1 MPEQSTKSDWL
12 KPSYLDAVEGLG
24 DILVFVISRNSQ
36 PETVSRC
43 LEELEKPVAC
53 IIANQD
59 LAIAD
64 HLTDADAETLGYAL
78 QFSPEDALKNFYA
91 PILQV
96 VRGLAA
102 AVKSQND
109 ETALDCLRWLRGLFE
124 DIVVTKNSGAL
135 LKVWLTAMSVAADS
149 VRRTDHPWLT
159 SSLTHGWYI
168 SELFQHFDFRNQ
180 PFDLEY
186 LQPLSDWVFGQV
198 QRSVRAEDDRTFRDF
213 YSSLVDMVS
222 ETPPGDVEPYQLQE
236 VFYYLDMPHEDAM
249 AVADECRIDFLV
261 NLISYSEKVAVDAD
275 SYERAIRELRKTHG
289 CVDERLDS
297 QTADTFKQKCKGTVL
312 RLNHAVRM
320 AKLEELTFAV
330 VAYAMYQR
338 EYDRIQGMLRY
349 NQPEG
354 ATGTWL
360 NREPLPD
367 NINAFTRGLVLRW
380 LTFGNFNHF
389 DSHLDGRGLKTWAGG
404 LLLARLCLKHKVDP
418 STVIPIE
425 WLPSESFFEPS
436 RANGVVQQ
444 CESIM
449 DMLAARELTREESDF
464 IAPHDSGDASK
475 GIGLAIGV
483 LKTTKEQAV
492 DALNSAKASQPISEV
507 RKAKH
512 RQGVIEHLEKTS
524 DIRTKL
530 LRAHP
535 ELHLD
540 DFESP
545 PQGKRLG
552 LTMCHNRDAF
562 LDAWWE
568 SPQLGHIEGEWLAKA
583 EVGEFTATLVER
595 SQQHAWSE
603 IARFLGELG
612 GGDDWIAL
620 CSQRDSRMRLY
631 ESDVFRWKHEAD
643 SPELGELFVGDTTI
657 PVYQMRFWIHG
668 SEGMAVVRL
677 STFGKVV
684 QESPLDAEDNHEN
697 QSGFLYADYSDRAP
711 DDQSVTVLV
720 TERLTYVP
728 AEDLESHF
736 FIFDDGTV
744 DTVESEGKT

>member
-1 MPEQSTKSDWL
+1 MPKQSARSDWL

-24 DILVFVISRNSQ
+24 DILVFVISRNAQ
-36 PETVSRC
+36 PETVARC
-43 LEELEKPVAC
+43 LDELAKPVAS

-59 LAIAD
+59 MAIAD
-64 HLTDADAETLGYAL
+64 HLIGADEKTLGYAVY
-78 QFSPEDALKNFYA
+78 FTPEDALKNFYA
-91 PILQV
+91 PIIQV
-96 VRGLAA
+96 VRGLGA
-102 AVKSQND
+102 AVSAQND
-109 ETALDCLRWLRGLFE
+109 ETIFECLSWLRSVFR
-124 DIVVTKNSGAL
+124 DIVSERDSEAL
-135 LKVWLTAMSVAADS
+135 LKVWLTAMSTAADT

-168 SELFQHFDFRNQ
+168 SELFQHFDFRSQ
-180 PFDLEY
+180 PFNLEY
-186 LQPLSDWVFGQV
+186 LQPLSDWVFEQV
-198 QRSVRAEDDRTFRDF
+198 QRSVRADDDRTFRNF

-222 ETPPGDVEPYQLQE
+222 EMPPGDVEPYELRE

-249 AVADECRIDFLV
+249 AMADECRIDFLV
-261 NLISYSEKVAVDAD
+261 NLIGNSEKVAVDAD
-275 SYERAIRELRKTHG
+275 SYERAMRELRKTHE

-297 QTADTFKQKCKGTVL
+297 QTADTFKEKCKGTVL

-367 NINAFTRGLVLRW
+367 SIDAFTRGLVLRW

-418 STVIPIE
+418 KAVTPIE
-425 WLPSESFFEPS
+425 WLSSESFFEPS

-444 CESIM
+444 CESIK
-449 DMLAARELTREESDF
+449 DMLSSRELTREEAEF
-464 IAPHDSGDASK
+464 IAPHDSGDVGK
-475 GIGLAIGV
+475 GIVLAIEV
-483 LKTTKEQAV
+483 LETTKTQAV
-492 DALNSAKASQPISEV
+492 AALNSAKASHPISEV

-512 RQGVIEHLEKTS
+512 RQGVVEHLGKTS
-524 DIRTKL
+524 DIRLKL

-535 ELHLD
+535 ALYAV
-540 DFESP
+540 DFGSP

-552 LTMCHNRDAF
+552 HPLCHNRDAF

-568 SPQLGHIEGEWLAKA
+568 SPQLGHTEGEGLAKS

-595 SQQHAWSE
+595 LQPHAWSE
-603 IARFLGELG
+603 IAEFLSELG
-612 GGDDWIAL
+612 DSGDWIAL
-620 CSQRDSRMRLY
+620 CSQRDSRMRLF
-631 ESDVFRWKHEAD
+631 ESDVFRWKHEPD
-643 SPELGELFVGDTTI
+643 SPELGELFVDDMSI

-677 STFGKVV
+677 STFGKLV
-684 QESPLDAEDNHEN
+684 QESPFDAEDNLAN
-697 QSGFLYADYSDRAP
+697 QFGFIYADYSDRNP

-720 TERLTYVP
+720 TERLTHIP
-728 AEDLESHF
+728 AKDFEGHF
-736 FIFDDGTV
+736 FAFRDETDEDD
-744 DTVESEGKT
+744 KQPQ

>member
-1 MPEQSTKSDWL
+1 M
-12 KPSYLDAVEGLG
+12 EGLG
-24 DILVFVISRNSQ
+24 DILVFVISRNAQ

-43 LEELEKPVAC
+43 LDELAKPVAS
-53 IIANQD
+53 IIAKQEM
-59 LAIAD
+59 AIAD
-64 HLTDADAETLGYAL
+64 HLVGADEQTLGYAVY
-78 QFSPEDALKNFYA
+78 FTPEDALKNFFA
-91 PILQV
+91 PIMQV
-96 VRGLAA
+96 VRGLGA
-102 AVKSQND
+102 AVSAQND
-109 ETALDCLRWLRGLFE
+109 EMILVCLSWLRGVFR
-124 DIVVTKNSGAL
+124 DIVSERDSEAL
-135 LKVWLTAMSVAADS
+135 LKVWLTAMSMAADT
-149 VRRTDHPWLT
+149 VRRTDHSWLT

-180 PFDLEY
+180 PFNLEY
-186 LQPLSDWVFGQV
+186 LHPLSDWVFGQV
-198 QRSVRAEDDRTFRDF
+198 QISVRAEDDRTFRNF

-222 ETPPGDVEPYQLQE
+222 EMPPGDVEPYQLRE

-249 AVADECRIDFLV
+249 AMADECRIDFLV
-261 NLISYSEKVAVDAD
+261 NLIGYSEKVAVDAD
-275 SYERAIRELRKTHG
+275 SYERAIRVMRKTHE

-418 STVIPIE
+418 GAVIPIE
-425 WLPSESFFEPS
+425 WLSTESFFEPT

-449 DMLAARELTREESDF
+449 DMLAARELTREESEF
-464 IAPHDSGDASK
+464 IAPHDSGNASK

-483 LKTTKEQAV
+483 LKTTKTQAV
-492 DALNSAKASQPISEV
+492 DALKSAKASHPISEV

-524 DIRTKL
+524 DIRGKL

-535 ELHLD
+535 ELHLE

-552 LTMCHNRDAF
+552 LTLCYNRDAF

-568 SPQLGHIEGEWLAKA
+568 SPQLGHTEGEWLAKA
-583 EVGEFTATLVER
+583 EVGEFTAALVER
-595 SQQHAWSE
+595 SQPHAWHE
-603 IARFLGELG
+603 IAEFLSELG
-612 GGDDWIAL
+612 DSGDWIAL
-620 CSQRDSRMRLY
+620 CSQRDSRMRLF

-643 SPELGELFVGDTTI
+643 SPELGELTVGDTSI
-657 PVYQMRFWIHG
+657 PVYQMRFWIHD
-668 SEGMAVVRL
+668 SAGMAVVRL
-677 STFGKVV
+677 STFGKLV
-684 QESPLDAEDNHEN
+684 QESSFDADDNPAN
-697 QSGFLYADYSDRAP
+697 QFGFIYADYSDRDP

-720 TERLTYVP
+720 TERLTHIP
-728 AEDLESHF
+728 AEDFASHF
-736 FIFDDGTV
+736 FAFDEAG
-744 DTVESEGKT
+744 DTTEDEDKS